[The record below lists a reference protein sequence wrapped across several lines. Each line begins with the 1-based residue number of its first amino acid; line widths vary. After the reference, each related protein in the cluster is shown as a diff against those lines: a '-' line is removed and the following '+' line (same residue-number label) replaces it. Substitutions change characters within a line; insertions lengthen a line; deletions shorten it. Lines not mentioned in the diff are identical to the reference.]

1 MHKAI
6 AEYGRSMTLLLLSRA
21 VLLPLSLRPY
31 DQCGGQGGSCTS
43 SQCSDAYWPSSSC
56 PLAYSCIRQ
65 SQWYWQCKPA
75 LGLAVARAAATKA
88 GTVTAAAGEAWC
100 CCEAAMSDAGD

>member
-1 MHKAI
+1 MSFVAKGPSHQYCSLPPPA
-6 AEYGRSMTLLLLSRA
+6 A
-21 VLLPLSLRPY
+21 LLPLSLRPY
-31 DQCGGQGGSCTS
+31 EQCGGQGSSCTS